1 MRLLT
6 IHIILML
13 TLLLP
18 ALADE
23 VTPND
28 NGLVFRVATFNIRC
42 PGDKPPNTWQERMP
56 RINAVLKNHQIDLVG
71 LQEATYQQLQA
82 IIQDTGLAYI
92 GKGRSD
98 GDKRGEHSCILYR
111 EERFECLESHTFWLS
126 ETPEK
131 PGSRSW
137 KSVCP
142 RICTWG
148 RFRDRRSG
156 IIFVHINTHLDHG
169 SPAARENGAKLIISK
184 LPDIQRKQ
192 PAILTGDFNAVP
204 DSPPIK
210 ILMGAFKNSA
220 RHSLAEPTGPTG
232 TGHGYK
238 PTPEKLARPPID
250 FVFVSQ
256 CFEVLEH
263 HTLTDTFDGLYPS
276 DHFPVLAVLRLPK
289 PEKPTAAP
297 EPQNIAPAVPAAAP

>member
-6 IHIILML
+6 THIILML
-13 TLLLP
+13 ALLP
-18 ALADE
+18 AIAAE
-23 VTPND
+23 VTPSD
-28 NGLVFRVATFNIRC
+28 DDRVIRVATFNIRC
-42 PGDKPPNTWQERMP
+42 PGDKPPNTWEERIP

-82 IIQDTGLAYI
+82 IIKDTGLAYI

-98 GDKRGEHSCILYR
+98 GNKRGEYSCILYR
-111 EERFECLESHTFWLS
+111 EDRFECLENHTFWLS

-137 KSVCP
+137 KSFCS

-156 IIFVHINTHLDHG
+156 ITFVFLNTHLDHG
-169 SPAARENGAKLIISK
+169 SPAARENGAKLIISN
-184 LPDIQRKQ
+184 LPDIQREQ
-192 PAILTGDFNAVP
+192 PAIFTGDFNAGP

-210 ILMGAFKNSA
+210 TVMSAFKNSA
-220 RHSLAEPTGPTG
+220 SLSLAKPTGPTG

-250 FVFVSQ
+250 FVFVSPN
-256 CFEVLEH
+256 FEVLEH
-263 HTLTDTFDGLYPS
+263 HTLTDTFDDLYPS

-289 PEKPTAAP
+289 PEKPAAAP
-297 EPQNIAPAVPAAAP
+297 EAPAAAP